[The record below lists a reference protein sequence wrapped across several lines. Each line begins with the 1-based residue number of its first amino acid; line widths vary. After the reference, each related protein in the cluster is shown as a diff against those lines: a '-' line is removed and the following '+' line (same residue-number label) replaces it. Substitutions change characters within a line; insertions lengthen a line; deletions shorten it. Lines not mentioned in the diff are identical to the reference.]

1 MSRPIP
7 PRRPV
12 VEPVETRPRLLRPN
26 RQARMAGVMAVALV
40 ISWGA
45 PAASAYWQTLSS
57 NNGGAGAD
65 AIVAVAAPTA
75 SASAGAASVSWA
87 ASTTAAGR
95 PVSGYTVARYSSVT
109 GGTKVAAG
117 GTCAG
122 TVTTLS
128 CSEPALPSGTWYYTV
143 TPVLGSWAGP
153 ESARS
158 VGVFVAD
165 TTKPDPPV
173 IIAPAYVNSLNVSSV
188 PVRGT
193 AEPSSSVT
201 VTVSG
206 SGSLPVSKTVAATES
221 GDWTTADF
229 NLTAFSPGAVTYT
242 ATAKDA
248 AGNVSDPRIV
258 TRTKDVSVPIAS
270 TVSLENGGT
279 SGIMDLGDKIFLKFN
294 EALDPSTICSGW
306 SAAGGSQTVNQVLV
320 TVGSDDVLRL
330 TTDGCT
336 TMRVGKVGL
345 VGNYAGT
352 DGLTFTG
359 SSLSWNVTANQLTIT
374 LGTGTGSPLDVNG
387 NVRPNYT
394 PDAGIADIAGNPLSA
409 AQIAGTNSKL

>member
-1 MSRPIP
+1 MSRPIQTP
-7 PRRPV
+7 QKRKA
-12 VEPVETRPRLLRPN
+12 RL
-26 RQARMAGVMAVALV
+26 AGVLAAALV
-40 ISWGA
+40 ISWGG

-57 NNGGAGAD
+57 TNGGAKAD
-65 AIVAVAAPTA
+65 SILGVEAPLA
-75 SASAGAASVSWA
+75 SGSAGAAFLGWA
-87 ASTTAAGR
+87 KSTTTAGR
-95 PVSGYTVARYSSVT
+95 AVSGYTVARYSAAT
-109 GGTKVAAG
+109 GDKVAAV

-122 TVTTLS
+122 TVSTLS
-128 CSEPALPSGTWYYTV
+128 CSEAALPSGTWYYTV
-143 TPVLGSWAGP
+143 TPVLGSWAAP

-165 TTKPDPPV
+165 TTKPDPPL
-173 IIAPAYVNSLNVSSV
+173 IITPAYVNSLNVSGV

-279 SGIMDLGDKIFLKFN
+279 SGIIDLGDKIFLKFN

-306 SAAGGSQTVNQVLV
+306 SAAGGSQSVNQVLV

-330 TTDGCT
+330 TADGCT
-336 TMRVGKVGL
+336 TLRVGKVGL

-352 DGLTFTG
+352 GGLTFAG

-409 AQIAGTNSKL
+409 AQIAGTNSKF

>member
-1 MSRPIP
+1 MSRPIQTPPHVQP
-7 PRRPV
+7 PR
-12 VEPVETRPRLLRPN
+12 
-26 RQARMAGVMAVALV
+26 ARRKARIASVMAAALV
-40 ISWGA
+40 ISCGA
-45 PAASAYWQTLSS
+45 PAANAYWQTLGS
-57 NNGGAGAD
+57 NPATAKADSILAMTAPIATAPAAG
-65 AIVAVAAPTA
+65 
-75 SASAGAASVSWA
+75 SASVSWA
-87 ASTTAAGR
+87 LGTTAGGR
-95 PVSGYTVARYSSVT
+95 AVSGYTVARYSLA
-109 GGTKVAAG
+109 GGEKVAAG
-117 GTCAG
+117 GACAG
-122 TVTTLS
+122 TVIAPS
-128 CSEPALPSGTWYYTV
+128 CSETALPSGTWYYTV
-143 TPVLGSWAGP
+143 TPVLGSWAGL

-158 VGVFVAD
+158 LGVFVAD

-173 IIAPAYVNSLNVSSV
+173 IIAPAYVNSLNVSGV

-206 SGSLPVSKTVAATES
+206 SGSLPVSKTVTTNES

-330 TTDGCT
+330 TADGCT

-352 DGLTFTG
+352 GGLTFAG

-394 PDAGIADIAGNPLSA
+394 PDTGIADIAGNPLSA